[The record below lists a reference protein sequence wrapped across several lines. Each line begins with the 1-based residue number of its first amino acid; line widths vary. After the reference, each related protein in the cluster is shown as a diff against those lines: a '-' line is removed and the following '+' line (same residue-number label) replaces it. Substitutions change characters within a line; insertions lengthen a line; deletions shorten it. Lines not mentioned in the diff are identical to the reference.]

1 MLNMSIAQSG
11 YATAGKEARVLNAN
25 AHELVNILFEELLNL
40 LDEIYVIHMRGSS
53 RDIVDQQVMALTIVD
68 SLMVSLDMKNGGDLA
83 IKLHRLYDQVRALIA
98 ARDPKNQIKNNRAA
112 HQIMS
117 EIYSA
122 WSEIG

>member
-1 MLNMSIAQSG
+1 MQNMSLVQSG

-25 AHELVNILFEELLNL
+25 AHELITILFEELLNL
-40 LDEIYVIHMRGSS
+40 LDEICVINTRGQF
-53 RDIVDQQVMALTIVD
+53 RGIADQRVMALTIVD
-68 SLMVSLDMKNGGDLA
+68 SLMISLDREKGGDLA
-83 IKLHRLYDQVRALIA
+83 ENLHQLYGQVRALIA
-98 ARDPKNQIKNNRAA
+98 SKDPENQLKNNRAA